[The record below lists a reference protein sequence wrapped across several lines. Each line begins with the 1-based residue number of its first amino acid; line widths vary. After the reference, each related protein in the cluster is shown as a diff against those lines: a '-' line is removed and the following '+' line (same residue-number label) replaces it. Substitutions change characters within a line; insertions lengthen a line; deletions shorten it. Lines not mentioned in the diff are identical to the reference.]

1 MMGNNTLS
9 FGKVVLGIM
18 SNVQYFFIPIIV
30 IIGVLRIFM
39 TYDDISV
46 TFDEPV
52 HVNYSYRLWEGYGYD
67 IHDTSPALTRITLS
81 AIPYLLGY
89 KYIDNNYENHD
100 VYSIPSNI
108 DLKVFKLARISNIIY
123 FILMCAGVY
132 CLAKSI
138 FNVKTAVISVFII
151 SMEPTVLAHSALAT
165 VDPSL
170 LATFILS
177 IYFFTKWMTDKSI
190 LNSLLLCISLAFAL
204 ISKYTAIP
212 FLVIS
217 IILIA
222 VCALCYDKKN
232 RERITKTILYFI
244 GIILCTMFIVWS
256 FYKFDIGPL
265 ISENAKQIL
274 IDKYNV
280 SDKNTLIN
288 AGIEYSSKEVFP
300 LNHFIAGALRI
311 ASVNNSPN
319 PGYLLSQVYPSGN
332 WMYFPIALCVKTL
345 IINLIFAIVGV
356 FLIVRKYRK
365 SVKWQVFVPIIA
377 VSSIMFIAI
386 ISKLNIGVRHILPIY
401 TFMSILSAYSLF
413 YLWNLKCKYKLNKYL
428 IIILLSYTFYSSL
441 QSHPDYISYFNEFAG
456 SHPENILVDS
466 NLDWGQDYD
475 NLKREI
481 QTQGIDEIWVSI
493 FGPYGRM
500 QDDKLGLKLLPPNVK
515 VNGWVAVSYS
525 NIKLTKDYSW
535 LESYTPIKKIGR
547 TILLYRINK

>member
-1 MMGNNTLS
+1 
-9 FGKVVLGIM
+9 
-18 SNVQYFFIPIIV
+18 
-30 IIGVLRIFM
+30 
-39 TYDDISV
+39 
-46 TFDEPV
+46 
-52 HVNYSYRLWEGYGYD
+52 
-67 IHDTSPALTRITLS
+67 
-81 AIPYLLGY
+81 
-89 KYIDNNYENHD
+89 
-100 VYSIPSNI
+100 
-108 DLKVFKLARISNIIY
+108 
-123 FILMCAGVY
+123 MCAGVY
-132 CLAKSI
+132 CLAKSL
-138 FNVKTAVISVFII
+138 FNVNIAVISVFII

-165 VDPSL
+165 VDASL

-177 IYFFTKWMTDKSI
+177 IYFFTKWMSDKKI
-190 LNSLLLCISLAFAL
+190 FNGLLLCISLAFTL
-204 ISKYTAIP
+204 VSKYSAIP
-212 FLVIS
+212 FLGIS
-217 IILIA
+217 ILLIII
-222 VCALCYDKKN
+222 CALYYDKKN
-232 RERITKTILYFI
+232 RDGITRTILYFI

-413 YLWNLKCKYKLNKYL
+413 YLWNLKCKYKLNKYV

-475 NLKREI
+475 KLKREI
-481 QTQGIDEIWVSI
+481 QTQGIDELWVSI
-493 FGPYGRM
+493 FVPYSRI
-500 QDDKLGLKLLPPNVK
+500 QNDKLGLKILPPNVK
-515 VNGWVAVSYS
+515 VTGWVAVSYS
-525 NIKLTKDYSW
+525 SIKLTKDYSW

>member
-1 MMGNNTLS
+1 MAMDNSVNNVPFNKGNNYIYQY
-9 FGKVVLGIM
+9 VL
-18 SNVQYFFIPIIV
+18 IPAIV
-30 IIGVLRIFM
+30 AIGVIRIFL
-39 TYDDISV
+39 TYDDISI
-46 TFDEPV
+46 TFDEPF
-52 HVNYSYRLWEGYGYD
+52 HVNYSYRLWGGYGYD
-67 IHDTSPALTRITLS
+67 IHEENPALTRITLS
-81 AIPYLLGY
+81 AIPFLLGY
-89 KYIDNNYENHD
+89 RYIGNNYSKYD
-100 VYSIPSNI
+100 AYAIPSNI
-108 DLKVFKLARISNIIY
+108 DLKIFQFARISNIIY

-132 CLAKSI
+132 CLAKSL
-138 FNVKTAVISVFII
+138 FNVNIAVISVFII

-165 VDPSL
+165 VDASL

-177 IYFFTKWMTDKSI
+177 IYFFTKWMSDKKI
-190 LNSLLLCISLAFAL
+190 FNGLLLCISLAFTL
-204 ISKYTAIP
+204 VSKYSAIP
-212 FLVIS
+212 FLGIS
-217 IILIA
+217 ILLIII
-222 VCALCYDKKN
+222 CALYYDKKN
-232 RERITKTILYFI
+232 RDGITRTILYFI

-265 ISENAKQIL
+265 ISENARQIL

-280 SDKNTLIN
+280 GDRNILIQ
-288 AGIEYSSKEVFP
+288 AGIEYANKNIYP

-311 ASVNNSPN
+311 IMHNNCPQQ
-319 PGYLLSQVYPSGN
+319 GYLLGKVYPLGD

-345 IINLIFAIVGV
+345 LINLIFAIVGV

-377 VSSIMFIAI
+377 ASSIMFIAI
-386 ISKLNIGVRHILPIY
+386 ISNLNIGVRHILPIY

-413 YLWNLKCKYKLNKYL
+413 YLWNLKCKYKLNKYV

-475 NLKREI
+475 KLKREI
-481 QTQGIDEIWVSI
+481 QTQGIDELWVSI
-493 FGPYGRM
+493 FVPYSRI
-500 QDDKLGLKLLPPNVK
+500 QNDKLGLKILPPNVK
-515 VNGWVAVSYS
+515 VTGWVAVSYS
-525 NIKLTKDYSW
+525 SIKLTKDYSW